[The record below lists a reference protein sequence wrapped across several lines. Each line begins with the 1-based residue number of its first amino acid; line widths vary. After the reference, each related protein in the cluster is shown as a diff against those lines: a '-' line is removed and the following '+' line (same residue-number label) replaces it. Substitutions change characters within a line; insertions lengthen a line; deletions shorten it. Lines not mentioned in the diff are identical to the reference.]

1 MMDIVIR
8 YLKVLFI
15 SAVPVLELRGAIP
28 YGVTTQNLPLL
39 NVLIASIIGNMIPV
53 PIIIL
58 FVRPVFEWMRKKS
71 AWMRRIVEKMEAKA
85 ANKSEMI
92 RKYEMLGL
100 FILVAVP
107 LPGTGAWT
115 GSLVAAMLDMRLK
128 YAVPVIFLGV
138 VTAGIITSIITFG
151 AGMLIGG

>member
-128 YAVPVIFLGV
+128 HAVPVIFLGV